1 MDARKLANKYIRRA
15 QFARYVGEEHLPP
28 FIHSSIQPSVF
39 LGRLPGVVGSFIAFD
54 MAGGI
59 VSFFSQIGRPH
70 IEIIGHKMC
79 RPQDTAP
86 KETVRCI
93 SHYIWHPVVIL
104 PIVKTTIA
112 RHLPPATHV
121 SLQTHVMPP

>member
-1 MDARKLANKYIRRA
+1 MADAVCKICRRRA
-15 QFARYVGEEHLPP
+15 FAAIHP
-28 FIHSSIQPSVF
+28 FIHSSIHPSVF
-39 LGRLPGVVGSFIAFD
+39 LGKLPVVGRSFAFD

-70 IEIIGHKMC
+70 IEIIGRKMC
-79 RPQDTAP
+79 RPPDTAP

-104 PIVKTTIA
+104 PVVLTTIA
-112 RHLPPATHV
+112 RHLQIMPPF